1 MSTTKVIYNIIYYIN
16 RETLS
21 IQTILDHSKVW
32 MDIVSIDV
40 VNNIIKN
47 QNIVG
52 FKELLVV
59 LLYLDTSKE
68 GLF

>member
-1 MSTTKVIYNIIYYIN
+1 MSTTKIIYNIIYYIN

-21 IQTILDHSKVW
+21 IQTILDHARVW

-47 QNIVG
+47 QNIVV
-52 FKELLVV
+52 FKEFLAV